1 MVRIRLVLA
10 GAVIGALVLSGTA
23 WSAGSSFAGTK
34 SKGGC
39 PTKALPVVVTVDQWG
54 DIVDQLA
61 GACGKVTTIF
71 KSSSADPH
79 DYEPKPADNA
89 KFTGAKLV
97 VENGLDYD
105 PWADKAIATLD
116 TKPKVV
122 NGGKVVGLKNG
133 DNPHIW
139 SGPEYVYKIADA
151 TTAAMKKLQP
161 KAAAY
166 FDKQNAAWR
175 ASMKPYDDEIAQI
188 KAAAS
193 GKTYGATESIYDYM
207 AQALGLVDK
216 TPAGFAK
223 AAANESDPAPGD
235 VNEFQQA
242 LADGTIDVLI
252 YNTQTE
258 GSIPEQVRKAA
269 TNAKVPVVNVT
280 ESVPPQFDTFEAWQ
294 VSQLKNL
301 ATALGV

>member
-1 MVRIRLVLA
+1 MIRIRRGLVVVTL
-10 GAVIGALVLSGTA
+10 GALVLAALG
-23 WSAGSSFAGTK
+23 WSAGSSSASVEAK
-34 SKGGC
+34 AGC
-39 PTKALPVVVTVDQWG
+39 PSKPLPVVVTVDQWG

-116 TKPKVV
+116 TKPTVV
-122 NGGKVVGLKNG
+122 NGGKVVGLKDG

-139 SGPEYVYKIADA
+139 SGPDYVYKIADA
-151 TTAAMKKLQP
+151 TTAAMKKLRP

-166 FDKQNAAWR
+166 FDQQNAAWR
-175 ASMKPYDDEIAQI
+175 TSMKPYDDEIAQI
-188 KAAAS
+188 KSAAA
-193 GKTYGATESIYDYM
+193 GKTYGATEGIYDYM

-216 TPAGFAK
+216 TPSGFAK
-223 AAANESDPAPGD
+223 AAANESDPSPGD

-242 LADGTIDVLI
+242 LADHKLDVLV

-258 GSIPEQVRKAA
+258 GSIPQQVRKAA
-269 TNAKVPVVNVT
+269 TTAKVPVVNVT
-280 ESVPPQFDTFEAWQ
+280 ESVPPQFDTFESWQ
-294 VSQLKNL
+294 VSQLKHL